1 MNYYKV
7 LGIEENATQ
16 EDIKE
21 AYNRQVQTFKE
32 EVKDEKR
39 LEKFLDLFKEAYD
52 ALNYEESIVQN
63 QMEEIFDEEV
73 SALFKKNKIEE
84 KPVDISLNKEE
95 VKLESQNIE
104 NSYAA
109 TILMSREEIL
119 KESLIQHHEPEEE
132 RIIFK
137 SKEDFEECDGFF
149 DDDDEE
155 EDFEEKII
163 KKIKQKN
170 PYKKNKNSS
179 SVKRNSINKNNKE
192 YNSRD
197 RDRDR
202 DRENIANNEYKE
214 KNKKVVVK
222 KEKNSDG
229 NLGLLLIPLKILVLP
244 VIAILSIV
252 IFICKI
258 ISISS
263 WLVSKVIIVGAIAIA
278 AIHGYRI
285 YIGQVAR
292 EYNIFLACGIGFIVS
307 IFLPSIVRILPNTLQ
322 GINNS
327 LKDFVF

>member
-16 EDIKE
+16 EEIKE

-84 KPVDISLNKEE
+84 KPVYISLNKDE
-95 VKLESQNIE
+95 VKVANQNIE

-109 TILMSREEIL
+109 TVLMSREEIL

-137 SKEDFEECDGFF
+137 SKEDFEECDVFF
-149 DDDDEE
+149 DDDEE

-202 DRENIANNEYKE
+202 DRDNIANNEYKE

-222 KEKNSDG
+222 KEKNSS
-229 NLGLLLIPLKILVLP
+229 LLLIPLKILVLP

>member
-16 EDIKE
+16 EEIKE

-84 KPVDISLNKEE
+84 KPVDISLNKDE
-95 VKLESQNIE
+95 VKVANQNIE

-109 TILMSREEIL
+109 TVLMSREEIL

-137 SKEDFEECDGFF
+137 SKEDFEECDVFF
-149 DDDDEE
+149 DDDDDEE

-202 DRENIANNEYKE
+202 DRDNIANNEYKE

-222 KEKNSDG
+222 KEKNS
-229 NLGLLLIPLKILVLP
+229 GLLLIPLKILVLP
-244 VIAILSIV
+244 VIAILSIL

-292 EYNIFLACGIGFIVS
+292 EYNIFVACGIGFIVS

>member
-16 EDIKE
+16 EEIKE

-63 QMEEIFDEEV
+63 QIEEIFDEEV

-95 VKLESQNIE
+95 VKVANQNIE

-109 TILMSREEIL
+109 TVLMSREEIL

-202 DRENIANNEYKE
+202 DNIANNEYKE

-222 KEKNSDG
+222 KEKNS
-229 NLGLLLIPLKILVLP
+229 GLLLIPLKILVLP
-244 VIAILSIV
+244 VIAILSIL

-292 EYNIFLACGIGFIVS
+292 EYNIFVACGIGFIVS

>member
-16 EDIKE
+16 EEIKE

-95 VKLESQNIE
+95 VKVANQNIE

-109 TILMSREEIL
+109 TVLMSREEIL

-197 RDRDR
+197 RDRD
-202 DRENIANNEYKE
+202 NIANNEYKE

-222 KEKNSDG
+222 KEKNS
-229 NLGLLLIPLKILVLP
+229 GLLLIPLKILVLP
-244 VIAILSIV
+244 VIAILSIL

>member
-16 EDIKE
+16 EEIKE

-84 KPVDISLNKEE
+84 KPVDISLNKDE
-95 VKLESQNIE
+95 VKVANQNIE

-109 TILMSREEIL
+109 TVLMSREEIL

-137 SKEDFEECDGFF
+137 SKEDFEECDVFF
-149 DDDDEE
+149 DDDEE

-163 KKIKQKN
+163 KKIKQK
-170 PYKKNKNSS
+170 
-179 SVKRNSINKNNKE
+179 I
-192 YNSRD
+192 
-197 RDRDR
+197 
-202 DRENIANNEYKE
+202 
-214 KNKKVVVK
+214 
-222 KEKNSDG
+222 
-229 NLGLLLIPLKILVLP
+229 LIRTE
-244 VIAILSIV
+244 
-252 IFICKI
+252 KI
-258 ISISS
+258 I
-263 WLVSKVIIVGAIAIA
+263 KIIAHVKE
-278 AIHGYRI
+278 
-285 YIGQVAR
+285 V
-292 EYNIFLACGIGFIVS
+292 V
-307 IFLPSIVRILPNTLQ
+307 
-322 GINNS
+322 
-327 LKDFVF
+327 

>member
-16 EDIKE
+16 EEIKE

-84 KPVDISLNKEE
+84 KPVDISLNKDE
-95 VKLESQNIE
+95 VKVANQNIE

-109 TILMSREEIL
+109 TVLMSREEIL

-137 SKEDFEECDGFF
+137 SKEDFEECDVFF
-149 DDDDEE
+149 DDDEE

-197 RDRDR
+197 RD
-202 DRENIANNEYKE
+202 NIANNEYKE

-222 KEKNSDG
+222 KEKNS
-229 NLGLLLIPLKILVLP
+229 GLLLIPLKILVLP
-244 VIAILSIV
+244 VIAILSIL

-285 YIGQVAR
+285 YIGQVAS
-292 EYNIFLACGIGFIVS
+292 EYNIFVACGIGFIVS

>member
-16 EDIKE
+16 EEIKE

-63 QMEEIFDEEV
+63 QIEEIFDEEV

-95 VKLESQNIE
+95 VKVANQNIE
-104 NSYAA
+104 NIYAA
-109 TILMSREEIL
+109 TVLMSREEIL

-149 DDDDEE
+149 DDEEEE

-197 RDRDR
+197 RDRD
-202 DRENIANNEYKE
+202 NIANNEYKE

-222 KEKNSDG
+222 KEKNS
-229 NLGLLLIPLKILVLP
+229 GLLLIPLKILVLP
-244 VIAILSIV
+244 VIAILSIL

-258 ISISS
+258 INISS

-292 EYNIFLACGIGFIVS
+292 EYNIFVACGIGFIVS

>member
-16 EDIKE
+16 EEIKE
-21 AYNRQVQTFKE
+21 GYNRQVQTFKE

-95 VKLESQNIE
+95 VKVANQNIE

-109 TILMSREEIL
+109 TVLMSREEIL

-149 DDDDEE
+149 DDDEEE

-163 KKIKQKN
+163 KKIKQRN
-170 PYKKNKNSS
+170 PYKKNKNNS

-202 DRENIANNEYKE
+202 DNIANNEYKE

-222 KEKNSDG
+222 KEKNS
-229 NLGLLLIPLKILVLP
+229 GLLLIPLKILVLP
-244 VIAILSIV
+244 VIAILSIL

-263 WLVSKVIIVGAIAIA
+263 WVVSKVIIVGAIAIA

-292 EYNIFLACGIGFIVS
+292 EYNIFVACGIGFIVS
-307 IFLPSIVRILPNTLQ
+307 IFLPSIVRILPNILQ